1 MFHVN
6 QTEFSLTAWISL
18 PEWLSETVLQGL
30 LLISGLL
37 ATKPRIYFIKGAPK
51 SGRHDWRKVRQEKRV
66 GKMKEKGLEQE
77 ENRGGITRR
86 QTADARRGGWGG
98 WVTVQEKSDFLLVL

>member
-1 MFHVN
+1 MDIPACF
-6 QTEFSLTAWISL
+6 
-18 PEWLSETVLQGL
+18 EWLSETVLQGL

-51 SGRHDWRKVRQEKRV
+51 RGRHDWRKVKQQKRV

-86 QTADARRGGWGG
+86 QTADARRGGWWWWWWGG
-98 WVTVQEKSDFLLVL
+98 RVTVQEKSDFLLVL